1 MKEVIVRGKK
11 KRMIKPTRQ
20 IALSLLAVIFIGS
33 LLLTL
38 PIANNGTP
46 ARYLDHLF
54 VATSATCVTGLV
66 PYPTVDQYSL
76 FGQIVILCLI
86 QIGGLGF
93 LTFMTLIY
101 VKARKRLSF
110 TSKLV
115 VQEALNVNSLNNLS
129 HFLRNIVIYTFL
141 FEGIGALLLCSQFI
155 PDYGLFKGLYMGV
168 FHSISAFCNAG
179 FDIIGA
185 SSLVPYQN
193 NLIINFTI
201 CILIIMGGLGFC
213 VWFDIAN
220 KIKEG
225 FSFRK
230 SAVRI
235 FKSLELHSKLVL
247 TTTVFLL
254 ISGTILVY
262 LLEYKNPNTIGG
274 MDGGYKLMGA
284 FFQSTTLRTAGFA
297 TIDCAQL
304 TVATKFIMCIYMFIG
319 GSPAGTAGG
328 VKTVTFAV
336 IMITLKSLFKGDD
349 NVNVFKRRI
358 EIDFLKRSLCIFIF
372 SLALVVVGLFC
383 LTITEEQS
391 FIDLCFEAFS
401 GFATVGLTA
410 GLTPSLSDVGKIV
423 IIILMYIGR
432 IGPIT
437 MMLSFM
443 RKSQKN
449 TGNMVFPKGE
459 IIIG

>member
-1 MKEVIVRGKK
+1 MKEVVVKAKK

-20 IALSLLAVIFIGS
+20 IALSFLVVIFIGS

-38 PIANNGTP
+38 PIANNGEP
-46 ARYLDHLF
+46 AKYLDHLF

-66 PYPTVDQYSL
+66 PYPMVEQYSL
-76 FGQIVILCLI
+76 FGQIVIIILI

-93 LTFMTLIY
+93 LTFMMLIY
-101 VKARKRLSF
+101 VKAKKRLSF

-129 HFLRNIVIYTFL
+129 KFLKNIVIYTFL

-155 PDYGLFKGLYMGV
+155 PDYGLFKGLYMGI

-185 SSLVPYQN
+185 NSLIPYQN
-193 NLIINFTI
+193 NIVINLTI
-201 CILIIMGGLGFC
+201 GILIIMGGLGFC
-213 VWFDIAN
+213 VWFDVAN

-225 FSFRK
+225 VAFRK
-230 SAVRI
+230 SPSRI
-235 FKSLELHSKLVL
+235 FNSFDLHSKIVL
-247 TTTVFLL
+247 TTTLFLL
-254 ISGTILVY
+254 LSGTIVIY

-274 MDGGYKLMGA
+274 MEGGYQLLGA

-297 TIDCAQL
+297 TIDYSKL
-304 TVATKFIMCIYMFIG
+304 TIATKFIMCIYMFIG

-336 IMITLKSLFKGDD
+336 ILVTLKSLFNGDD
-349 NVNVFKRRI
+349 HVNVFKRRVEI
-358 EIDFLKRSLCIFIF
+358 EYLKRSLCIFIF
-372 SLALVVVGLFC
+372 SLALVVLGLIC
-383 LTITEEQS
+383 LTITEQFN

-401 GFATVGLTA
+401 GFATVGLTT
-410 GLTPSLSDVGKIV
+410 GITPLLSDVGKIV

-432 IGPIT
+432 IGPTT

-449 TGNMVFPKGE
+449 NRNIVYPKGE